1 MEEIDRS
8 LRKERPKIKKKEKK
22 RARVED
28 GHCVIRCV
36 GVEDAVDRPPVNFY

>member
-1 MEEIDRS
+1 MDRHMEGVAED
-8 LRKERPKIKKKEKK
+8 KKKKKK
-22 RARVED
+22 RPRVED